1 MNRNNYISPRSY
13 GNEATLFINPAK
25 KNINKSKR
33 KISRPSLI
41 LSFLIVFS
49 FFSLILGYSAFA
61 DETSD
66 TAWELWDDD
75 EYIYIDGYGSIETL
89 DLFAISLAKQ
99 KCEDL
104 RVDFYISSF
113 DRIQAKQG
121 QEFILEITETPD
133 EGDFYN
139 EYKNEVFV
147 NYLEKRGN
155 HTIYILSFEDMFMT
169 QDWID
174 RLHYLGPSHFYID
187 ITQHADW
194 PDSNPSIYF
203 EHTANIWD
211 LSGLKP
217 VLLDAFRKCRFL
229 SADIIDA

>member
-1 MNRNNYISPRSY
+1 MNRNNYINPRSY

-25 KNINKSKR
+25 KNLGKSKR

-61 DETSD
+61 DKTSD
-66 TAWELWDDD
+66 TAWELWNDD
-75 EYIYIDGYGSIETL
+75 EYIYIDRYGSIETS

-121 QEFILEITETPD
+121 QEFILEITETPS
-133 EGDFYN
+133 ESYPSS
-139 EYKNEVFV
+139 
-147 NYLEKRGN
+147 YL
-155 HTIYILSFEDMFMT
+155 L
-169 QDWID
+169 
-174 RLHYLGPSHFYID
+174 
-187 ITQHADW
+187 
-194 PDSNPSIYF
+194 IYF
-203 EHTANIWD
+203 PH
-211 LSGLKP
+211 
-217 VLLDAFRKCRFL
+217 
-229 SADIIDA
+229 